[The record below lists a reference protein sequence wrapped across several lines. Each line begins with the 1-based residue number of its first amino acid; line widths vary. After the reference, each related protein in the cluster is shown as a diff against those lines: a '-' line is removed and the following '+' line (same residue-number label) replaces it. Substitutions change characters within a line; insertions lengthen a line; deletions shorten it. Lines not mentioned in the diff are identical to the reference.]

1 MVRGEERGGR
11 LVYMYEPRS
20 TFVSCFYSLNRILSN
35 VVCSNKLL
43 EIGVWDVI
51 RLNAFLCQVL
61 VVTNCMN
68 TFTVLPEY
76 A

>member
-1 MVRGEERGGR
+1 M
-11 LVYMYEPRS
+11 
-20 TFVSCFYSLNRILSN
+20 FYSLNRIASN

-61 VVTNCMN
+61 VVMNCMN
-68 TFTVLPEY
+68 TFTVISVFCLNMYKLKKVISEPTKVEC
-76 A
+76 